1 LFIGMLIPAIR
12 AIAAYR
18 PVMPREKTRQFT
30 EKWIEMRCAQTFPR
44 VASDPLN
51 ISFGDLLKADTRY
64 PCRCLWRWS
73 EQMT

>member
-1 LFIGMLIPAIR
+1 
-12 AIAAYR
+12 
-18 PVMPREKTRQFT
+18 MPREKTRQFT
-30 EKWIEMRCAQTFPR
+30 EKWIEMRCAQTFLR

-51 ISFGDLLKADTRY
+51 ISFGDLLKADTHY